1 MDVGI
6 QNFKPPPC
14 HSLPFCFRER
24 DGTVI
29 EPAEMTDN
37 RQPITDYR
45 LPITFFSLPV
55 QKKGISFTSMKEAK
69 YIRNF
74 SIIAHSAHGK
84 STLADRLLELTGE
97 VPEGRMVEQILDD
110 MELERERG
118 ITIKAHAVNMNYTA
132 ADGDTYELNL
142 IDTPGHVDF
151 SYEVSRSLASCEGA
165 VLVVDAAQGIEA
177 QTVSNIYLALENDL
191 EIIPVLNKI
200 DLAAARPGDVAEQIV
215 ELLGGEPDDI
225 ICVSARSGEGVPQIL
240 ESIVQNVPP
249 PDADIEKPL
258 RALIFD
264 SYYDKYRGV
273 VLYVRVFDGALKLRD
288 KIKLMA
294 SGMEYEVDELG
305 YLKLELSKAE
315 KLAAGEVGYIMA
327 SIKEI
332 RHARV
337 GDTLTLASEPAT
349 EPLPGYRESKPM
361 VFSGL
366 YPSNPDDFEDFRT
379 ALGKLRLNDAS
390 LSFEPES
397 SAALGFGFRCG
408 FLGMLHMEITQER
421 LFREYGLNLVATV
434 PNVRYKVIST
444 KGDEIWIERPSDLPE
459 PTAIEHIEEPVVR
472 AEVITPHE
480 FVGSIMDMVKSRR
493 GEYSDTEYV
502 DPKRVM
508 LKFEIPLAEIIFD
521 FFDKLKTYSRG
532 YASLDYDFFE
542 YRKSNLV
549 KLDIYVNGDV
559 VDALSMIVHHEETYF
574 WGQKLVSKLKEL
586 IHRQLYEVII
596 QASIGKRV
604 ISRARVAPLRKDV
617 TAKCYGGDITRKRK
631 LLEKQKKG
639 KKRMK
644 MVGSVEIPQE
654 AFFAVLKIE
663 R

>member
-1 MDVGI
+1 M
-6 QNFKPPPC
+6 
-14 HSLPFCFRER
+14 
-24 DGTVI
+24 
-29 EPAEMTDN
+29 
-37 RQPITDYR
+37 
-45 LPITFFSLPV
+45 
-55 QKKGISFTSMKEAK
+55 KKAK

-74 SIIAHSAHGK
+74 SIIAHIDHGK

-97 VPEGRMVEQILDD
+97 VPAGRMVEQILDD

-165 VLVVDAAQGIEA
+165 VLVVDSAQGVEA

-200 DLAAARPGDVAEQIV
+200 DLAAARPDDVAEQIT
-215 ELLGGEPDDI
+215 ELLGGVSDDI
-225 ICVSARSGEGVPQIL
+225 IRVSARSGDGVPQIL
-240 ESIVQNVPP
+240 ESIVQNIPP
-249 PDADIEKPL
+249 PNAVLEKSL

-273 VLYVRVFDGALKLRD
+273 VLYVRIVDGSLALGD

-315 KLAAGEVGYIMA
+315 KLTAGEVGYIMA

-337 GDTLTLASEPAT
+337 GDTITLASEPAV

-421 LFREYGLNLVATV
+421 LFREYGLNLIATV

-459 PTAIEHIEEPVVR
+459 PTAIEHIEEPIVR
-472 AEVITPHE
+472 AEIITPHE
-480 FVGSIMDMVKSRR
+480 FIGSIMDIVKSRR
-493 GEYSDTEYV
+493 GEYSETEYV

-532 YASLDYDFFE
+532 YGSLDYDFLE
-542 YRKSNLV
+542 YRRSNLV
-549 KLDIYVNGDV
+549 KLDVYVNGDV
-559 VDALSMIVHHEETYF
+559 VDALSMIVHNDETYF

-586 IHRQLYEVII
+586 IPRQLYEVII